1 MSAEFTPFPKMPR
14 LSREM
19 IVTEKLD
26 GTNAAVQIVMLDG
39 FLGVDGNA
47 VWEGD
52 GVAVYA
58 QSRTRFIT
66 PEDDNFGFA
75 AWVRAHAE
83 ELAAGLGEG
92 LHFGEWWGHG
102 IQRGYGL
109 AQGDR
114 RFSLFNTS
122 RWGDDAVRPA
132 CCSVVPELY
141 RGQFSTAQVEVVLAG
156 LDFDGSVA
164 APGFMKPEGVVV
176 FHVAGNFGF
185 KKTIEKDSEPKGKV
199 A

>member
-1 MSAEFTPFPKMPR
+1 MSAEFKPFPKMPR

-26 GTNAAVQIVMLDG
+26 GTNAAVHIVMLDG

-75 AWVRAHAE
+75 AWVRTHAE

-92 LHFGEWWGHG
+92 LHFGEWWGQG
-102 IQRGYGL
+102 IQRNYGL
-109 AQGDR
+109 QER

-122 RWGDDAVRPA
+122 RWGDETVRPA
-132 CCSVVPELY
+132 CCHVVP
-141 RGQFSTAQVEVVLAG
+141 VLWTG
-156 LDFDGSVA
+156 MFDTDRIQTVLDDLAYTGSAA
-164 APGFMKPEGVVV
+164 APGYMKPEGIVA

-185 KKTIEKDSEPKGKV
+185 KKTIEKDSEPKGK
-199 A
+199 AA